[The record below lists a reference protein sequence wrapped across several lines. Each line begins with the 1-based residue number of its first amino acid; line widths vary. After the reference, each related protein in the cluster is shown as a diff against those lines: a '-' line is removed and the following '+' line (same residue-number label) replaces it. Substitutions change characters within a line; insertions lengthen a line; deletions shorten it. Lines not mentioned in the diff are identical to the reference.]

1 MAFAGTVLSSLGEH
15 LREQSVLAE
24 SVSHNRDLWQM
35 LFQLDRGIDGQEY
48 GSAS

>member
-1 MAFAGTVLSSLGEH
+1 MLSSLGEH